1 MQDDD
6 EIIAAHEAELVAE
19 PPRRQNRRGFW
30 VVVVAIGLVSVLIVA
45 EIFVNRPL
53 VSSIGRAQHDL
64 RLAQERAERIFAASG
79 SFDQA
84 GAAQLA
90 AAGGAVTFIPGD
102 QAATE
107 PGQVS
112 VYASGTS
119 WAAAAEARPNACFYI
134 FERSGQDTRYGGGT
148 VCSGQAALTGADQ
161 SEW

>member
-1 MQDDD
+1 MRDDD
-6 EIIAAHEAELVAE
+6 EIIAAHEAELAAE
-19 PPRRQNRRGFW
+19 PPRRASRRGFW
-30 VVVVAIGLVSVLIVA
+30 VVVGAIGLVGVLIVA

-53 VSSIGRAQHDL
+53 VSAIGRAQHDL
-64 RLAQERAERIFAASG
+64 RLAQGQAERIFAVSG

-84 GAAQLA
+84 GAAQLT
-90 AAGGAVTFIPGD
+90 AGDTVTFIPGD

-134 FERSGQDTRYGGGT
+134 FERSGQETRYGGGT